1 MREILFRGKRKNGNG
16 EWLYGDLL
24 HDYWVHGDTVMPC
37 AIRYKINSSYSFP
50 IEVIP
55 ETVGQFTGLHDKN
68 GKMVFE
74 GDYDANYDVIA
85 WCNNRQGWAMKAY
98 DFPTDD
104 FMLCHCYQC
113 EGNFEIN
120 DIDMSLEIIGNIH
133 DKPELIKQGGS
144 K

>member
-1 MREILFRGKRKNGNG
+1 MREILFRGKRKADGR
-16 EWLYGDLL
+16 
-24 HDYWVHGDTVMPC
+24 WVKGFIVKNLFGVWIVNWSVLGK
-37 AIRYKINSSYSFP
+37 AWVFE
-50 IEVIP
+50 EVIP
-55 ETVGQFTGLHDKN
+55 KTVGQFIGLNDKN
-68 GKMVFE
+68 DKNVFE
-74 GDYDANYDVIA
+74 GDYDVNYDVVA

-133 DKPELIKQGGS
+133 DNQESIKQGGA